1 MQTEGQRHR
10 GHEPALRQG
19 QPHGGVSMEEQGQRR
34 RAGSALSCYTS
45 SLLLPCPAIPAPSQ
59 TFPAILTLPR
69 HPVIVPTR
77 PDPAQPSQPCPAHLY
92 LGHRPHSQLGWL
104 LPDPWQWE
112 FSPWAFQN
120 LNKVLEKF
128 SLISFVSVL
137 LWVIIRS
144 GNRATFCV
152 SHLCCGLLPAS
163 GNCEHGKDWLSYT
176 LFSPV
181 SCTEQFAA

>member
-1 MQTEGQRHR
+1 M
-10 GHEPALRQG
+10 
-19 QPHGGVSMEEQGQRR
+19 
-34 RAGSALSCYTS
+34 
-45 SLLLPCPAIPAPSQ
+45 
-59 TFPAILTLPR
+59 
-69 HPVIVPTR
+69 IVPTR

-92 LGHRPHSQLGWL
+92 LGCRPHSQLGWL

-144 GNRATFCV
+144 GNRTTFCV
-152 SHLCCGLLPAS
+152 SSHISAVASYWPLGIVGMERTGSVILFFPQFLVQSSLLPDRDS
-163 GNCEHGKDWLSYT
+163 LMLLVTQKDTAIPMYHHRVPAFPSQK
-176 LFSPV
+176 S
-181 SCTEQFAA
+181 